1 MGYCVKCGTKVDE
14 GARFC
19 PQCGAEIPGNVD
31 SAQQYTYGQNQDH
44 TQQNTYSQQEY
55 FQQEDVKKHKGM
67 GVLSY
72 FGILVLI
79 PLLAGDKNSPYV
91 RFHSNQVLVLFLVS
105 VILDLLEGD
114 WVFGLH
120 SWINLGGSGLS
131 WAFDILSF
139 GCFILMIVGIVTACK
154 GEKRELPIIGKIKIL
169 K

>member
-31 SAQQYTYGQNQDH
+31 SA
-44 TQQNTYSQQEY
+44 QQEY

-91 RFHSNQVLVLFLVS
+91 RFHSNQGLVLFLVS

-131 WAFDILSF
+131 WGA
-139 GCFILMIVGIVTACK
+139 
-154 GEKRELPIIGKIKIL
+154 
-169 K
+169 

>member
-31 SAQQYTYGQNQDH
+31 SA
-44 TQQNTYSQQEY
+44 QQEY

-91 RFHSNQVLVLFLVS
+91 RFHSNQGLVLFLVS